1 MTKVIF
7 CTDKNGELLGFYIHG
22 HSGFADNGEDIVC
35 AAISSA
41 AYMVMNT
48 VTDVMHIE
56 AKVSVDDESG
66 DAVLRILSEN
76 AADCKYILQGFKLH
90 MLGLEEQYKK
100 FISVKF
106 TEV

>member
-7 CTDKNGELLGFYIHG
+7 CTDKNGELLGFHVKG
-22 HSGFADNGEDIVC
+22 HSGFADEGEDIVC

-41 AYMVMNT
+41 VYLVMNT
-48 VTDVMHIE
+48 ITDVMHID
-56 AKVSVDDESG
+56 AKVSVETESG

-90 MLGLEEQYKK
+90 MLGLAEQYKE
-100 FISVKF
+100 FISVKY